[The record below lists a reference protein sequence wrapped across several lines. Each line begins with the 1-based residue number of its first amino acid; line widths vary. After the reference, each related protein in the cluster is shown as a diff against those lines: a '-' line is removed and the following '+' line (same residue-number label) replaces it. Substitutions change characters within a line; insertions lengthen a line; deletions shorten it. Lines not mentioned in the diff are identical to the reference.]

1 MYEEK
6 ENTEDKAR
14 VVQLLVSIDL
24 FKIPTLTIAE
34 VAADEQRGYIFIST
48 IIDSNMCRLNC

>member
-6 ENTEDKAR
+6 ENTENKAR

-24 FKIPTLTIAE
+24 FKIPTLTIPE
-34 VAADEQRGYIFIST
+34 VAADEQRGY
-48 IIDSNMCRLNC
+48 